1 MTPQS
6 YRYMGTVGSHL
17 NYPRTEYGAPTES
30 SAHDRASRKTHF
42 ESRLHADLAMFTN
55 DTWHRV
61 PCRSVSVSN
70 FLCTSVLYNNY
81 IQLHSVPGFILSQ
94 VCIYVHCSYT
104 RLVRLI
110 SLATMTVISLIP
122 SPLPPPPLRRGLV
135 HTFCTCVYYPQFL
148 GIH

>member
-17 NYPRTEYGAPTES
+17 NYLRTKYGAPTGS

-42 ESRLHADLAMFTN
+42 ESCLHADLAMFTN

-81 IQLHSVPGFILSQ
+81 IRFCSVPFRVLYFPRLVYMWTAATLDWCGWYPWLLWLWLASFLGPFPPSPPEERPGTHFLH
-94 VCIYVHCSYT
+94 VCI
-104 RLVRLI
+104 
-110 SLATMTVISLIP
+110 IP
-122 SPLPPPPLRRGLV
+122 S
-135 HTFCTCVYYPQFL
+135 F
-148 GIH
+148 